1 MQNCPYAQLCI
12 SIFDLISDCDAS
24 CLSSKTITAEASRVL
39 YYDSEDYFNDEVAA
53 LTISI
58 QKIKSQI
65 NALDKYNAIAD
76 ALSKVEMQ
84 EDGGSSDGVFHKN
97 NLLEEQL
104 LSVNHTTLLNN
115 RESTKKN
122 CFGL

>member
-1 MQNCPYAQLCI
+1 MSLRPTI

-115 RESTKKN
+115 RESTKKIASA
-122 CFGL
+122 CD

>member
-1 MQNCPYAQLCI
+1 MSLL
-12 SIFDLISDCDAS
+12 DLISDCDAS

-115 RESTKKN
+115 RESTKKIASA
-122 CFGL
+122 CD